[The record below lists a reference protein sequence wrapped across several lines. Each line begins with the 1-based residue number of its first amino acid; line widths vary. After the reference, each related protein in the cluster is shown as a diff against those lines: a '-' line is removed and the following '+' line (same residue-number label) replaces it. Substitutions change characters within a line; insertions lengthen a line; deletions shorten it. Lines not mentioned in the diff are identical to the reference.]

1 MKSNNKF
8 SFFLL
13 IMLVGLVLSCND
25 EIPRDNNETIVP
37 DERVS
42 IESDNEALYRYQTNK
57 EIILHSLIQY
67 DENKQIYFLDASEKD
82 IEKLGISSEAYQDGL
97 LRVEQL
103 NQINIER
110 Q

>member
-1 MKSNNKF
+1 
-8 SFFLL
+8 
-13 IMLVGLVLSCND
+13 MLVGIVLSCKD
-25 EIPRDNNETIVP
+25 EIPRKDMENLPP

-42 IESDNEALYRYQTNK
+42 IESDKEALYRYQTNK

-67 DENKQIYFLDASEKD
+67 DENKKIYFLDASENDIKD
-82 IEKLGISSEAYQDGL
+82 LGISIEAYQDGL